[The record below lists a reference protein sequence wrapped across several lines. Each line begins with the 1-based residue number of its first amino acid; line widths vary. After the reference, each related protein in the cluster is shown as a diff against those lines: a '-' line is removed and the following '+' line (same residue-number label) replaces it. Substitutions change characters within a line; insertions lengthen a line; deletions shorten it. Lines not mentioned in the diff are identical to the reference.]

1 MKNKKNDSSLDALL
15 KSEFQQ
21 TIRRVVNSLPEDSL
35 SLSWRSDLNERLR
48 QVRVQPRWRVR
59 LAQAWRPAL
68 GLALAGC
75 LATLVAIR
83 PGVQEPQNSHPIEAS
98 LVSSYTDSANVDDLV
113 GPGLAVHEVS
123 DTTKSNDSSSQ
134 WTESDLNNL

>member
-1 MKNKKNDSSLDALL
+1 MHSS
-15 KSEFQQ
+15 KSESQQ

-35 SLSWRSDLNERLR
+35 SLSWRSNLNERLHE
-48 QVRVQPRWRVR
+48 VRPQPKWRVR
-59 LAQAWRPAL
+59 EVALAWKPAL

-75 LATLVAIR
+75 LATLIAIK
-83 PGVQEPQNSHPIEAS
+83 PGVQVAQQSSHPIEAS

-113 GPGLAVHEVS
+113 GPGLAVHEVN
-123 DTTKSNDSSSQ
+123 DTTRSTDSSTP